1 MRKIAGLGVVL
12 LMSIAVSGCVS
23 TARKQNSLES
33 QELRNQVSLLEAK
46 VQEKDREIEAL
57 RESLSHASE
66 ERASNFPLAG
76 GTDGSS
82 EKTVTAALN
91 EHPSIKQIQKALL
104 NAGYDIG
111 SVDGKMGKKTREA
124 VKSFQKAHNLKIDGK
139 VGSKTWGLLK
149 EYLYKN

>member
-1 MRKIAGLGVVL
+1 MRKILSVGVVL

-23 TARKQNSLES
+23 AARKQSSLES
-33 QELRNQVSLLEAK
+33 QELRNQISLLEAK

-66 ERASNFPLAG
+66 EKASNFSLTG
-76 GTDGSS
+76 GTDG
-82 EKTVTAALN
+82 EKTVTAAIN
-91 EHPSIKQIQKALL
+91 EHPSIKQIQKALI

-124 VKSFQKAHNLKIDGK
+124 VKSFQKAHNLKTDGK